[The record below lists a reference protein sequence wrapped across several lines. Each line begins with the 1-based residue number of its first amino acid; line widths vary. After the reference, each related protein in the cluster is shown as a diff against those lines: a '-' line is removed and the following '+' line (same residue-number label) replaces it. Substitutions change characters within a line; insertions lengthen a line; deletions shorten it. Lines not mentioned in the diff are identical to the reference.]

1 MLVKE
6 QVEKAKPEMVF
17 ILLKDSDTPG
27 TVTRLE
33 SPGRGYDRGCHHPK
47 ALS

>member
-6 QVEKAKPEMVF
+6 RIEEANPELVS

-33 SPGRGYDRGCHHPK
+33 SPGRVYDRGCHHPK